1 MDAKREPR
9 WAQFHRYAAGDQEVK
24 IGGALTGR
32 QDDLVGVRVLEA
44 AEGTGT
50 APIKVDSEGTVKAME
65 PKSRLLAPTY
75 QRIVASRAAD
85 NDAGRV
91 SVAAANHAGGG
102 NVGGRTLGG
111 GLGFGLL
118 GSAIAETSRFSRDG
132 IRLL

>member
-1 MDAKREPR
+1 M
-9 WAQFHRYAAGDQEVK
+9 
-24 IGGALTGR
+24 
-32 QDDLVGVRVLEA
+32 RVLEA

-65 PKSRLLAPTY
+65 PKFRLLAPTY
-75 QRIVASRAAD
+75 QRFVASRAAD